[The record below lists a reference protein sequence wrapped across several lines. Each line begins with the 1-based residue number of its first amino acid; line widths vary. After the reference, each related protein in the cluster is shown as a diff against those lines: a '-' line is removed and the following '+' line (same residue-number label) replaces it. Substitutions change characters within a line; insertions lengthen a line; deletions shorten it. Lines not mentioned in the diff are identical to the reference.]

1 MCTIKQSENPALKH
15 TLLQL
20 TQTMQQIVKENNN
33 ELTNQIFEDFI
44 NAKTLK
50 EKVWIAEA
58 LEENI

>member
-1 MCTIKQSENPALKH
+1 
-15 TLLQL
+15 
-20 TQTMQQIVKENNN
+20 MQQIVKENNN